1 MKRSGLMIAVLG
13 IFLAAQAAQAQW
25 TPAKRLTWTSGA
37 SYYPAV
43 AVDSSGNVYVVW
55 QDDTLGNFEIYH
67 KNSTDGGTTWTQS
80 KRLSTTSG
88 GSAYPTIAVDA
99 SGDLHAFWHDD
110 TPGNSEIY
118 YRKSSDGG
126 ATWST
131 SKRLTW
137 TPGGS
142 FGPVTVFDSQGNFHM
157 VWYDETPANH
167 EIYYTKSTDGGITWS
182 TSKRLT
188 WTSGGSYLPV
198 IAVDSSDN
206 LHVVWYD
213 DTPGNSEI
221 YYKKSSN
228 GGATWTPSQRLTWTS
243 GYSSCP
249 VIAVDASG
257 NLHVVWSDETPGN
270 AEIYYVNSPDGGT
283 TWATSKRLTWNA
295 GASVY
300 PAIAVDSLGNPHVV
314 WHDNTSGDSEVYY
327 KSSPD
332 GGASWTTS
340 KRLTMT
346 SGGSY
351 VPAIAVDSSDNLHLV
366 WMDTAP
372 GNLEIYYMKG
382 K

>member
-1 MKRSGLMIAVLG
+1 MIAVLG

-99 SGDLHAFWHDD
+99 SGDLHAFWH
-110 TPGNSEIY
+110 
-118 YRKSSDGG
+118 
-126 ATWST
+126 
-131 SKRLTW
+131 
-137 TPGGS
+137 
-142 FGPVTVFDSQGNFHM
+142 
-157 VWYDETPANH
+157 
-167 EIYYTKSTDGGITWS
+167 
-182 TSKRLT
+182 
-188 WTSGGSYLPV
+188 
-198 IAVDSSDN
+198 
-206 LHVVWYD
+206 D

>member
-1 MKRSGLMIAVLG
+1 MKRTSLMIAVLG

-206 LHVVWYD
+206 LHVVW
-213 DTPGNSEI
+213 
-221 YYKKSSN
+221 
-228 GGATWTPSQRLTWTS
+228 
-243 GYSSCP
+243 
-249 VIAVDASG
+249 
-257 NLHVVWSDETPGN
+257 SDETPGN